1 MLQQK
6 IAKNIIHKMKQRW
19 EEAGCLRY
27 GGVRD
32 KKFRRSSMILADNC
46 WLFGDHKKEL
56 QMIVNQLINELLGL
70 DMEPKTRV
78 TSVDRHARKR
88 TNIRTDGL
96 IAEGCGRC
104 SCAKEVD
111 GRMGSWWRDVDI

>member
-1 MLQQK
+1 M
-6 IAKNIIHKMKQRW
+6 
-19 EEAGCLRY
+19 
-27 GGVRD
+27 RD
-32 KKFRRSSMILADNC
+32 RKFRLSSMIWADNY

-56 QMIVNQLINELLGL
+56 QMMVNQLINELLGL

-88 TNIRTDGL
+88 TNIRANGL

-104 SCAKEVD
+104 PCAKEFDV
-111 GRMGSWWRDVDI
+111 RMGSWWRDVDI